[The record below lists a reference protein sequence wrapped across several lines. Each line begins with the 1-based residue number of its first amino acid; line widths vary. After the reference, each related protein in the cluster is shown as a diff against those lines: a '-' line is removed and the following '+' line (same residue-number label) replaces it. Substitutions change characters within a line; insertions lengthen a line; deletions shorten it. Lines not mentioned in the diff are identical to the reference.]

1 MPPLS
6 PQLNPVECLASSWG
20 QLTVKPRPH
29 IPRRFLRASPPRLN
43 NALFSVMECSL
54 FDSYPERVVPVRQNR
69 VINLSACSEAVI
81 RRQSICLILGSQG
94 TNRRLRRWS

>member
-29 IPRRFLRASPPRLN
+29 IPRRYLRPSPRRLIH
-43 NALFSVMECSL
+43 ALFSVMERSL
-54 FDSYPERVVPVRQNR
+54 SDSYPERVVPEIQIR
-69 VINLSACSEAVI
+69 VNNFSSL
-81 RRQSICLILGSQG
+81 
-94 TNRRLRRWS
+94 